1 MKKITLIIGLVFCS
15 YSWAGVEL
23 IDVTALKKRIEN
35 PGYRLILLDVRTVK
49 EYQSGHIKD
58 SINIP
63 HDQLIQNIDVL
74 DQYRNQPIVVFCRS
88 GRRAQLVIDT
98 LIENKF
104 DQIVDLEGDILAWKT
119 SGFPVVQ

>member
-1 MKKITLIIGLVFCS
+1 MKKLTLILGLVFCS
-15 YSWAGVEL
+15 HILAEVEL
-23 IDVTALKKRIEN
+23 IDVHQLKQRIEN
-35 PGYRLILLDVRTVK
+35 PDEALILLDVRTLE

-58 SINIP
+58 AINVP
-63 HDQLIQNIDVL
+63 HDQLIQNINLL
-74 DQYRNQPIVVFCRS
+74 DQYRDQPIVVFCRS
-88 GRRAQLVIDT
+88 GRRAQLVINA

>member
-1 MKKITLIIGLVFCS
+1 MKKLTLILGLVFCS
-15 YSWAGVEL
+15 YSWAEVEL
-23 IDVTALKKRIEN
+23 IDVSVLKKRIED
-35 PGYRLILLDVRTVK
+35 PSYSLILLDVRTVK

-98 LIENKF
+98 LIQNKF
-104 DQIVDLEGDILAWKT
+104 DQIVDLEGDMLAWKT
-119 SGFPVVQ
+119 SGFPVVH

>member
-1 MKKITLIIGLVFCS
+1 MKKLTLILGLVFCS
-15 YSWAGVEL
+15 YSWAEVEL
-23 IDVTALKKRIEN
+23 IDVSVLKKRIEN
-35 PGYRLILLDVRTVK
+35 PGHSLILLDVRTVS

-98 LIENKF
+98 LIQNKF
-104 DQIVDLEGDILAWKT
+104 DQIVDLEVDMLAWKT
-119 SGFPVVQ
+119 SGFPVVH

>member
-1 MKKITLIIGLVFCS
+1 MKKLTLFLGMLFCS
-15 YSWAGVEL
+15 NILAEVEL
-23 IDVTALKKRIEN
+23 IDSQELKKRIEN
-35 PGYRLILLDVRTVK
+35 SKEELILLDVRTLE
-49 EYQSGHIKD
+49 EYQSGHIKN

-63 HDQLIQNIDVL
+63 HDQLILNINVL

-88 GRRAQLVIDT
+88 GRRAQLVIET

>member
-1 MKKITLIIGLVFCS
+1 MKKLTLILGLVFCS
-15 YSWAGVEL
+15 HILAEVEL
-23 IDVTALKKRIEN
+23 IDASVLKKRIEN
-35 PGYRLILLDVRTVK
+35 PDNNLILLDVRTVK
-49 EYQSGHIKD
+49 EYQSGHIKN

-63 HDQLIQNIDVL
+63 HDQLILNVNVL
-74 DQYRNQPIVVFCRS
+74 DQYKNQPIVVFCRS

-104 DQIVDLEGDILAWKT
+104 NQIVDLEGDILAWKT

>member
-1 MKKITLIIGLVFCS
+1 MKKLTLILGLAFCS
-15 YSWAGVEL
+15 HILAEVEL
-23 IDVTALKKRIEN
+23 IDASVLKKRIKN
-35 PGYRLILLDVRTVK
+35 PDETLILLDVRTVK

-58 SINIP
+58 SINVP
-63 HDQLIQNIDVL
+63 HDQLMLNVNVL

-104 DQIVDLEGDILAWKT
+104 NQIVDLEGDILAWKT

>member
-1 MKKITLIIGLVFCS
+1 MKKLTLILGLVFCS
-15 YSWAGVEL
+15 YSWAEVEP
-23 IDVTALKKRIEN
+23 INVSVLKKRIEN
-35 PGYRLILLDVRTVK
+35 PDHNLILLDVRTIK

-63 HDQLIQNIDVL
+63 HDQLIKNIDVL

-98 LIENKF
+98 LIQNKF
-104 DQIVDLEGDILAWKT
+104 GQIVDLEGDMQAWKT
-119 SGFPVVQ
+119 SGFPVVH

>member
-1 MKKITLIIGLVFCS
+1 MKKLTLILGLVFCS
-15 YSWAGVEL
+15 YSWAEVEL
-23 IDVTALKKRIEN
+23 INVSVLKKRIEN
-35 PGYRLILLDVRTVK
+35 PDHNLILLDVRTVK

-98 LIENKF
+98 LIQNKF
-104 DQIVDLEGDILAWKT
+104 DQIVDLEGDMLAWKT
-119 SGFPVVQ
+119 SGFPVVH

>member
-1 MKKITLIIGLVFCS
+1 MKKLTLILGLAFCS
-15 YSWAGVEL
+15 HILADVEL
-23 IDVTALKKRIEN
+23 IDASALKKRIEN

-88 GRRAQLVIDT
+88 GRRAQLVIDA
-98 LIENKF
+98 LIQNKF
-104 DQIVDLEGDILAWKT
+104 DQIVDLEGDMLAWKT
-119 SGFPVVQ
+119 SGFPVVH

>member
-1 MKKITLIIGLVFCS
+1 MKKLTLILGLVFCS
-15 YSWAGVEL
+15 YSWAEVEL
-23 IDVTALKKRIEN
+23 IDVSVLKKRIEN
-35 PGYRLILLDVRTVK
+35 PGYSLILLDVRTVG

-98 LIENKF
+98 LIQNKF
-104 DQIVDLEGDILAWKT
+104 DQIVDLEGDMLAWKT
-119 SGFPVVQ
+119 SGFPVVH

>member
-1 MKKITLIIGLVFCS
+1 MKKFTLILGLAFCS
-15 YSWAGVEL
+15 HIFAEVEL
-23 IDVTALKKRIEN
+23 IDVHELKQRIDN
-35 PGYRLILLDVRTVK
+35 PDKTLILLDVRTVS

-63 HDQLIQNIDVL
+63 HDQLILNVNVL

-88 GRRAQLVIDT
+88 GRRAQLVIDA

-104 DQIVDLEGDILAWKT
+104 DQILDLDGDMLAWKT
-119 SGFPVVQ
+119 SGFPVVD

>member
-1 MKKITLIIGLVFCS
+1 MKKLTLILGLVLCS
-15 YSWAGVEL
+15 HILAEVEL
-23 IDVTALKKRIEN
+23 IDASVLKKRIEN
-35 PGYRLILLDVRTVK
+35 PDNNLILLDVRTVK

-63 HDQLIQNIDVL
+63 HDQLILNVNIL

-88 GRRAQLVIDT
+88 GRRAQLVVDV

>member
-1 MKKITLIIGLVFCS
+1 M
-15 YSWAGVEL
+15 E
-23 IDVTALKKRIEN
+23 
-35 PGYRLILLDVRTVK
+35 

-58 SINIP
+58 SINVP
-63 HDQLIQNIDVL
+63 HDQLILNVDAL

-88 GRRAQLVIDT
+88 GKRAQLVIDV

-104 DQIVDLEGDILAWKT
+104 DQIVDLEGDMLAWKT

>member
-1 MKKITLIIGLVFCS
+1 MRKLTLILGLAFCS
-15 YSWAGVEL
+15 HILAEVEL
-23 IDVTALKKRIEN
+23 IDASILKKRIEN
-35 PGYRLILLDVRTVK
+35 PEKSLILLDVRTVK

-63 HDQLIQNIDVL
+63 HDQLILNVNVL

-88 GRRAQLVIDT
+88 GRRAQLVIET

-104 DQIVDLEGDILAWKT
+104 DQIVDLQGDIQAWKT

>member
-1 MKKITLIIGLVFCS
+1 MKKLTLFLGMLFCS
-15 YSWAGVEL
+15 NILAEVEL
-23 IDVTALKKRIEN
+23 IDSQELKKRIEN
-35 PGYRLILLDVRTVK
+35 SKEELILLDVRTLE
-49 EYQSGHIKD
+49 EYQSGHIKN

-63 HDQLIQNIDVL
+63 HDQLILNINVL

-88 GRRAQLVIDT
+88 GRRAQLVIET

-104 DQIVDLEGDILAWKT
+104 DQIVDLEWDILAWKT

>member
-1 MKKITLIIGLVFCS
+1 MKKLTLILGLAFCS
-15 YSWAGVEL
+15 HILAEVEL
-23 IDVTALKKRIEN
+23 IDASALKKRIEN
-35 PGYRLILLDVRTVK
+35 PNKSLILLDVRTVK
-49 EYQSGHIKD
+49 EYQSGHIKN

-63 HDQLIQNIDVL
+63 HDQLILNVNVL

-104 DQIVDLEGDILAWKT
+104 NQIVDLEGDILAWKT

>member
-1 MKKITLIIGLVFCS
+1 MKKLTLILGLVFCS
-15 YSWAGVEL
+15 HILAEVEL
-23 IDVTALKKRIEN
+23 IDVHQLKQRIEN
-35 PGYRLILLDVRTVK
+35 PDEILILLDVRTLE

-63 HDQLIQNIDVL
+63 HDQLILNVNIL

-104 DQIVDLEGDILAWKT
+104 DHIVDLEGDILAWKT

>member
-1 MKKITLIIGLVFCS
+1 MKKLTLILGLVFCS
-15 YSWAGVEL
+15 HILAEVEL
-23 IDVTALKKRIEN
+23 IDASVLKKRIEN
-35 PGYRLILLDVRTVK
+35 TDNNLILLDVRTVK

-63 HDQLIQNIDVL
+63 HAQLIQNINLL
-74 DQYRNQPIVVFCRS
+74 DQYRDQPIVVFCRS

-104 DQIVDLEGDILAWKT
+104 DQIVNLEGDMLVWET

>member
-1 MKKITLIIGLVFCS
+1 MKKLTLILGLVFCS
-15 YSWAGVEL
+15 YSWAEVEL
-23 IDVTALKKRIEN
+23 IDVSVLKKRIEN
-35 PGYRLILLDVRTVK
+35 TGYSLILLDVRTVK

-63 HDQLIQNIDVL
+63 HDQLILNVNIL

-88 GRRAQLVIDT
+88 GRRAQLVIDV

-104 DQIVDLEGDILAWKT
+104 DQIVDLEGDMLAWKT

>member
-1 MKKITLIIGLVFCS
+1 MKKLTLFLGMLFCS
-15 YSWAGVEL
+15 NILAEVEL
-23 IDVTALKKRIEN
+23 IDSQELKQRIEN
-35 PGYRLILLDVRTVK
+35 SKEGLILIDVRTLE
-49 EYQSGHIKD
+49 EYQSGHIKN

-63 HDQLIQNIDVL
+63 HDQLILNVNVL

-88 GRRAQLVIDT
+88 GRRAQLVIET

-104 DQIVDLEGDILAWKT
+104 DQIVDLQGDIQAWKT

>member
-1 MKKITLIIGLVFCS
+1 MKKLTLILGLVFCS
-15 YSWAGVEL
+15 YSWAEVEL
-23 IDVTALKKRIEN
+23 IDVSVLKKRIEDPN
-35 PGYRLILLDVRTVK
+35 YSLILLDVRTVQ

-63 HDQLIQNIDVL
+63 HDQLIQNIAVL

-98 LIENKF
+98 LIQNKF

-119 SGFPVVQ
+119 SGFPVVH

>member
-1 MKKITLIIGLVFCS
+1 MKKFTLILGLAFCS
-15 YSWAGVEL
+15 HIFAEVEL
-23 IDVTALKKRIEN
+23 IDVHELKQRIDN
-35 PGYRLILLDVRTVK
+35 PDKTLILLDVRTVS

-63 HDQLIQNIDVL
+63 HDQLILNVNIL

-88 GRRAQLVIDT
+88 GRRAQLVIDA